1 MKREAEAKIE
11 ALKTRASRSRQE
23 FKAKHEQRVA
33 IAKNKFHEWEAHID
47 SELY

>member
-33 IAKNKFHEWEAHID
+33 IAKKKFHEWEAQID